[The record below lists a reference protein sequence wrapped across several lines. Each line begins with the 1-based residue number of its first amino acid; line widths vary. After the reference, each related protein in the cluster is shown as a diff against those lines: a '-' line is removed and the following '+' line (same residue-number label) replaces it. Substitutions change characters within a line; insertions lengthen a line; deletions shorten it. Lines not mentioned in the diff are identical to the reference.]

1 MVHHPQHRPR
11 VRPVDSA
18 VRRRGLP
25 AVVFA
30 VAIGSLS
37 LTACGDGTDS
47 GSPDRAASST
57 TSIEPNSPT
66 TSPPTSPTTAA
77 PTTVPEP
84 SAPEPTAPDSAQ
96 MASARVAALQ
106 AILDAHDTGDEFV
119 GAVVTVRDGS
129 GSTAT
134 LTAGAPTLTDGGEVD
149 PTVAW
154 NIGSVTKTF
163 VAVVVLQL
171 ADEGRIDLDAGVD
184 GWLPDLADA
193 ADITPRQLLQHTSG
207 LGEYLDAPDLD
218 MTRAWDPM
226 DLVAV
231 AEQRG
236 RVGAPGET
244 HAYSNTNYLVLGEIV
259 ERVTGNSWHAEV
271 ASRLAE
277 PLGLTSIRLVGSG
290 DQAPAHSLG
299 AAGWVE
305 VTDLTD
311 PSIGGAAGGLQST
324 ASDLLVF
331 TEAWA
336 AGELLPA
343 ELHEQMET
351 FVVAQDYSEFGVDH
365 RYGLGVELYD
375 TSGGSL
381 TSGVSVIGHMGVGA
395 GQSAFIGFDRRND
408 TSVAVQF
415 NADVP
420 GPQAILAL
428 ELLAA
433 LAD

>member
-1 MVHHPQHRPR
+1 
-11 VRPVDSA
+11 VR
-18 VRRRGLP
+18 

-30 VAIGSLS
+30 GAIGYLA
-37 LTACGDGTDS
+37 LTACGTGDDS
-47 GSPDRAASST
+47 GTPDRAASST

-66 TSPPTSPTTAA
+66 TSLPTAPTTPA

-84 SAPEPTAPDSAQ
+84 SAPEPTDPDSAQ
-96 MASARVAALQ
+96 MAPARVAALQ
-106 AILDAHDTGDEFV
+106 AILDAHDTGDQFV
-119 GAVVTVRDGS
+119 GAVVTVRDAS
-129 GSTAT
+129 GATAT
-134 LTAGAPTLTDGGEVD
+134 LTAGAPTLTDGAVVD

-163 VAVVVLQL
+163 LAVVVLQL
-171 ADEGRIDLDAGVD
+171 ADEGRIDLDTGID
-184 GWLPDLADA
+184 PWLPSLADA

-218 MTRAWDPM
+218 MTRAWNPL

-236 RVGAPGET
+236 RVGAPGEK

-277 PLGLTSIRLVGSG
+277 PLGLTSIRPVESG

-331 TEAWA
+331 TDALAE
-336 AGELLPA
+336 GELLPA

-351 FVVAQDYSEFGVDH
+351 FVAGQDYSQFGVEH
-365 RYGLGVELYD
+365 RYGLGVESYD
-375 TSGGSL
+375 TVEGAF
-381 TSGVSVIGHMGVGA
+381 TSEVSVIGHMGVGA
-395 GQSAFIGFDRRND
+395 GQSAFIGFDRSNG

-415 NADVP
+415 NADIP

-428 ELLAA
+428 ELLTA